1 MHSGNCSLCSAII
14 AGHWE
19 GIRWVS
25 EEGEEASGPLVRRGS
40 IAGMRNGT
48 TQEEGQQGWLKFGCS
63 RKPVS
68 ESGGESALFSGA
80 SWGS

>member
-1 MHSGNCSLCSAII
+1 M
-14 AGHWE
+14 
-19 GIRWVS
+19 RK
-25 EEGEEASGPLVRRGS
+25 GS

-48 TQEEGQQGWLKFGCS
+48 SQEEGQQGWLKFGCS